1 MISLGLP
8 WMVGPRD
15 DCDQSSICRCC
26 GLFLFNMLMIA
37 LSVFSSFIPENFKNV
52 RVVYFSN
59 SFNFS
64 FISITSSSLANFEF
78 MVS

>member
-15 DCDQSSICRCC
+15 DCDQSSICGCC
-26 GLFLFNMLMIA
+26 GPFLFNMLMIA

-52 RVVYFSN
+52 RVVYLSN

-64 FISITSSSLANFEF
+64 FISITSSSLGNFEF